1 MYEKLN
7 FKDRIVE
14 KPNTYTVQT
23 NDDGTVTLIPAF
35 GKTLQEGTAINH
47 GSMDHIEEG
56 ILELNKSFNNFKTT
70 VYVKDNFAV
79 LEGTITMPEKNDSNL
94 LGNVTFNY
102 PTGFTKDNSA
112 LISLMGSRIRDTASS
127 YSTYYPADT
136 SMAQVLGVGNMY
148 CKLQES
154 GITVTISKSDLIQN
168 SYSSKIRIVLLKY
181 KD

>member
-1 MYEKLN
+1 MYEKIN

-23 NDDGTVTLIPAF
+23 NDDGTVTLVPAF
-35 GKTLQEGTAINH
+35 GNVLQEGTIIN
-47 GSMDHIEEG
+47 SKNMDHIEEG
-56 ILELNKSFNNFKTT
+56 IKRLSNK
-70 VYVKDNFAV
+70 VYIKDNFAV

-154 GITVTISKSDLIQN
+154 GITVTISKVDLNQN

>member
-35 GKTLQEGTAINH
+35 GNTLQEGTAINH

-56 ILELNKSFNNFKTT
+56 ILELNKSFNNFKTI
-70 VYVKDNFAV
+70 VYVKNNFAV
-79 LEGTITMPEKNDSNL
+79 LEGTITMPAKGDSTAT
-94 LGNVTFNY
+94 GTIEFNY
-102 PTGFTKDNSA
+102 PTGFTIDNCVPITV
-112 LISLMGSRIRDTASS
+112 LGCRVSS
-127 YSTYYPADT
+127 SSKIYSTTIPNNT
-136 SMAQVLGVGNMY
+136 SISQSLGVGNMM

-154 GITVTISKSDLIQN
+154 KITVTIFKAETTQA
-168 SYSSKIRIVLLKY
+168 SYSSKIKIVLLKY

>member
-23 NDDGTVTLIPAF
+23 NEDGTVTLIPAF
-35 GKTLQEGTAINH
+35 GNTLQEGTAINH

-70 VYVKDNFAV
+70 VYVKNNFAV
-79 LEGTITMPEKNDSNL
+79 LEGTITMPAKGDST
-94 LGNVTFNY
+94 VTGTIEFNY
-102 PTGFTKDNSA
+102 PTGFTIDNCVPITV
-112 LISLMGSRIRDTASS
+112 LGCRVSS
-127 YSTYYPADT
+127 SSKIYSTTIPNNT
-136 SMAQVLGVGNMY
+136 SISQSLGVGNMA

-154 GITVTISKSDLIQN
+154 KITVTIFKTETTQA
-168 SYSSKIRIVLLKY
+168 SYSSKIKIVLLKY

>member
-23 NDDGTVTLIPAF
+23 NEDGTVTLISAF
-35 GKTLQEGTAINH
+35 GNTLQEGTAINH

-70 VYVKDNFAV
+70 VYVKNNFAV
-79 LEGTITMPEKNDSNL
+79 LEGTITMPAKGDST
-94 LGNVTFNY
+94 VTGTIEFNY
-102 PTGFTKDNSA
+102 PTGFTIDNCVPITV
-112 LISLMGSRIRDTASS
+112 LGCRVSS
-127 YSTYYPADT
+127 SSKIYSTTIPNNT
-136 SMAQVLGVGNMY
+136 SISRSLGVGNMA

-154 GITVTISKSDLIQN
+154 KITVTIFKTETTQA
-168 SYSSKIRIVLLKY
+168 SYSSKIKIVLLKY

>member
-35 GKTLQEGTAINH
+35 GNILQEGTAINH

-56 ILELNKSFNNFKTT
+56 ILELNKSFNNFKTI
-70 VYVKDNFAV
+70 VYVKNNFAV
-79 LEGTITMPEKNDSNL
+79 LEGTITMPAKGDSTAT
-94 LGNVTFNY
+94 GTIEFNY
-102 PTGFTKDNSA
+102 PTGFTIDNCVPITV
-112 LISLMGSRIRDTASS
+112 LGCRVSS
-127 YSTYYPADT
+127 SSKIYSTTIPNNT
-136 SMAQVLGVGNMY
+136 SISQSLGVGNMM

-154 GITVTISKSDLIQN
+154 KITVTIFKAETTQA
-168 SYSSKIRIVLLKY
+168 SYSSKIKIVLLKY